1 MMAYQRVVELD
12 QLWSG
17 DLLAQRVAG
26 IKVVLVRIDDTVH
39 AFEDRCAHLG
49 MELSQGKLEGRVLTC
64 RAHEWQY
71 DVTTGRGVNPA
82 RACLRRFAVKIE
94 DGQVLV
100 DVEARSEVA
109 S

>member
-1 MMAYQRVVELD
+1 MMAFQRVAQLD

-17 DLLAQRVAG
+17 ELLAHRIAG
-26 IKVVLVRIDDTVH
+26 KKLVIVRIGDEVH

-100 DVEARSEVA
+100 DVEARAEVV